1 MTLKEIHK
9 QAMELAEPDRA
20 ALAAELLD
28 SLPAVLMDDDGGVA
42 EARRRSKELADDPAM
57 GCSWADIR
65 SALGRQIT
73 R

>member
-28 SLPAVLMDDDGGVA
+28 SLPAVLVDDDGGVA

-65 SALGRQIT
+65 SALGRSII